1 MQTRKCKILVNLPYL
16 KDHGGVVNHFV
27 GLKPYWASDVKYN
40 VIGKRTALKGSGLL
54 FMPYDIVKF
63 IWRLWYW
70 RPDAVLL
77 NPSLNKSAVTRDCIF
92 LRISAAMGK
101 RTFVMFHGWRED
113 YAKKAGGAV
122 LAKKLNRAK
131 GIMVLC
137 SKFKEEL
144 NSWGVKVPIH
154 LVTTKVDDKLI
165 KYFDINRNYRNKI
178 NKILFLSRIEKTKGI
193 FEALD
198 CFESLVSNHP
208 ELQLNVVGDGSALEE
223 AKTIVKNRNIRN
235 VNFKGYLSGQ
245 ALAKQFVENDVYLFP
260 SYTEGMPTS
269 VLEAMAF
276 GLPVITR
283 PVGGLID
290 FFENE
295 KMGQMIE
302 SFNPVDFAKS
312 IEALI
317 NNPGQVETIS
327 RYNHKYAIDHFLASK
342 VAKVMEVIMAKNLDN

>member
-1 MQTRKCKILVNLPYL
+1 MEMNRILINLPYFN
-16 KDHGGVVNHFV
+16 DHGGVVNHFK
-27 GLKPYWASDVKYN
+27 GLRSYWKCNVKYN
-40 VIGKRTALKGSGLL
+40 VVGKRNTLKGSGICFL
-54 FMPYDIVKF
+54 PYDVIKF
-63 IWRLWYW
+63 IWRLWFW
-70 RPDAVLL
+70 KPDAVLL

-113 YAKKAGGAV
+113 YAKKAGGIE
-122 LAKKLNRAK
+122 LAQKLNRAN

-137 SKFKEEL
+137 SKFRDEL
-144 NSWGVKVPIH
+144 ISWGVQVPIY
-154 LVTTKVDDKLI
+154 LVTTKIDDKLI
-165 KYFDINRNYRNKI
+165 ESFDINRNYRKEA
-178 NKILFLSRIEKTKGI
+178 KRILFLSRIEKTKGI
-193 FEALD
+193 FEAID

-223 AKTIVKNRNIRN
+223 AKTKVKNRNIRN
-235 VNFKGYLSGQ
+235 VNFMGYLSGQ
-245 ALAKQFVENDVYLFP
+245 ALAKQFAENDIYLFP

-290 FFENE
+290 FFENG

-302 SFNPVDFAKS
+302 SLNPEDFAKS

-317 NNPGQVETIS
+317 NNPGHVESIS

-342 VAKVMEVIMAKNLDN
+342 VANVMEAIMVKNLDN

>member
-1 MQTRKCKILVNLPYL
+1 MQTRRCKILVNLPYL
-16 KDHGGVVNHFV
+16 NDHGGVVNHFV
-27 GLKPYWASDVKYN
+27 GLKSYWASDVKYN
-40 VIGKRTALKGSGLL
+40 VIGKRNAWKGSGLL
-54 FMPYDIVKF
+54 FMPYDIIKF
-63 IWRLWYW
+63 IWRIWFWKPY
-70 RPDAVLL
+70 AVLL

-92 LRISAAMGK
+92 LRISAAMRK

-122 LAKKLNRAK
+122 LAQKLNRAK

-137 SKFKEEL
+137 STFKDEL
-144 NSWGVKVPIH
+144 ISWGVQVPIH

-165 KYFDINRNYRNKI
+165 GSFDINRNYRKEI
-178 NKILFLSRIEKTKGI
+178 KKILFLSRIEKTKGI

-198 CFESLVSNHP
+198 CFESLLSNHP

-276 GLPVITR
+276 GLPIITR

-290 FFENE
+290 FFENG
-295 KMGQMIE
+295 KMGQMID
-302 SFNPVDFAKS
+302 SFNPSDFANS
-312 IEALI
+312 IETLI
-317 NNPGQVETIS
+317 NAPSNIESIS
-327 RYNHKYAIDHFLASK
+327 RYNHEYAITHFLASK
-342 VAKVMEVIMAKNLDN
+342 VARAMETILAKD